1 MAVIELVEPMAEAVV
16 QEATSAAM
24 RAARDAEQ
32 SKPAQATEEAA
43 DGQAKS
49 VDAQADADDQSAP
62 ATEAAGDADEASAGD
77 AGDETQSKDDA

>member
-1 MAVIELVEPMAEAVV
+1 
-16 QEATSAAM
+16 
-24 RAARDAEQ
+24 
-32 SKPAQATEEAA
+32 
-43 DGQAKS
+43 